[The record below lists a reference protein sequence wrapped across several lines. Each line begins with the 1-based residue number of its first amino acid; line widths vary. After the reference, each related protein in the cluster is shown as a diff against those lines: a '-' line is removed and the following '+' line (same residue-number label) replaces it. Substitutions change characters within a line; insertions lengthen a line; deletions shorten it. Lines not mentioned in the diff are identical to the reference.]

1 MNEKRALVKTLLIGS
16 MPSLLT
22 IFFVATLIPITL
34 CNFRACSGVVT
45 NHDVTNNASNV
56 SFFNVLFFCRP
67 TSRSTVS
74 SSKQPASNF
83 EEIVKRPDSNPRP
96 EVDDTAVSKPTATR
110 SLWEVAWEAHKY
122 FSGTLFV
129 LLAIYCSVNIL
140 RLHTFSR

>member
-1 MNEKRALVKTLLIGS
+1 
-16 MPSLLT
+16 MPQ
-22 IFFVATLIPITL
+22 IF
-34 CNFRACSGVVT
+34 R
-45 NHDVTNNASNV
+45 
-56 SFFNVLFFCRP
+56 FFDVLFFCRP

-140 RLHTFSR
+140 HLHTHYQVIFIEIHYNLVNKLFV